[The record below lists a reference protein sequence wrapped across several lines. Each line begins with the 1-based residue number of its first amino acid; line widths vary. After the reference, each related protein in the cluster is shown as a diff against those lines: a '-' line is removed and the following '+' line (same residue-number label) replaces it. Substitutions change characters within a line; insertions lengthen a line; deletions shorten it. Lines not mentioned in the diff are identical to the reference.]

1 VTEANAETAGTES
14 QPQGGTPTGGLV
26 ITASAAK
33 RIAALAESEGNPDLM
48 LRVTISGGGCS
59 GFQYGFDL
67 DTQIGDD
74 DRVFEEGGVR
84 VVVDTVSMDLLNGS
98 QLDYKEDMIGAYFV
112 VENPNA
118 SSTCGCGTSF
128 SI

>member
-1 VTEANAETAGTES
+1 MPELQAETNKTE
-14 QPQGGTPTGGLV
+14 TPPPGEGLG
-26 ITASAAK
+26 ITPSAAK

-67 DTQIGDD
+67 DTNVNDD
-74 DRVFEEGGVR
+74 DRVFEESGIR

-98 QLDYKEDMIGAYFV
+98 QLDYKEDMVGAYFV
-112 VENPNA
+112 IENPNA

-128 SI
+128 SV